1 MIYTDLIVKALN
13 LSYQVHK
20 NRIDKDGIPHIFH
33 LYHLAEQMNND
44 EELICVSLLHDVLEY
59 GDLSIRELINNGF
72 SSATIVAISLLNPS
86 CEDFYS
92 HYLDKIKDNA
102 LALTVK
108 IADIEHNIEVRKS
121 EEADN
126 KEPSLLCLKYHQ
138 DLQYL
143 LKKE

>member
-44 EELICVSLLHDVLEY
+44 EGLICVSLLHDVLEY

-72 SSATIVAISLLNPS
+72 SSAIIEAISLLNPS
-86 CEDFYS
+86 CEDFYF
-92 HYLDKIKDNA
+92 HYLDKIKNNT

-108 IADIEHNIEVRKS
+108 IADIEHNIDVQKS
-121 EEADN
+121 EEVAN
-126 KEPSLLCLKYHQ
+126 KEQSLLFLKYQQ
-138 DLQYL
+138 DLRYL
-143 LKKE
+143 LRKE